1 MEMFRMPRRQSPGDV
16 NQPRV
21 RRGIDAGDVGSS
33 LVLKA
38 GKLEGFSKG
47 LN

>member
-1 MEMFRMPRRQSPGDV
+1 MPRRHSRGDV

-21 RRGIDAGDVGSS
+21 RGGIDSGDVGSS

-38 GKLEGFSKG
+38 GKRGIP
-47 LN
+47 